1 MAAAGVSF
9 LIFGNAADT
18 EAGCCMLFMA
28 FAAVKIIAATL
39 DYGKER
45 QVLRAGQK
53 SDRAR
58 RIVEMD
64 ETDTIV
70 LGIQE
75 TEFSEA
81 ATGTPHWPIVADVL
95 EDHPRFQRVY
105 EAVFPAISV
114 RGFAVE
120 TVACTL
126 LFFEGL
132 AGFTQ
137 GLFGSGIVK
146 VLAFVTLDISKGAMR
161 GMFLMYI
168 VINITV
174 M

>member
-81 ATGTPHWPIVADVL
+81 ATGTPHWPIVAAVL
-95 EDHPRFQRVY
+95 EGHPRFQRVY

-132 AGFTQ
+132 GGFTQ
-137 GLFGSGIVK
+137 GLYGSGIVK

-168 VINITV
+168 AINITV

>member
-1 MAAAGVSF
+1 MLARAHHLCRPLFQMRQADAAKRLG
-9 LIFGNAADT
+9 
-18 EAGCCMLFMA
+18 
-28 FAAVKIIAATL
+28 IAASTL
-39 DYGKER
+39 KHVCR
-45 QVLRAGQK
+45 QLGIGRWPWRSWRSQK

-58 RIVEMD
+58 RIVKMD
-64 ETDTIV
+64 ETETVV

-75 TEFSEA
+75 TELSEA
-81 ATGTPHWPIVADVL
+81 ATGTPHWPIIAAAL

-105 EAVFPAISV
+105 ETVFPAISV

-132 AGFTQ
+132 GGFTQ
-137 GLFGSGIVK
+137 GLYGSGIVK

-168 VINITV
+168 AINITV

>member
-45 QVLRAGQK
+45 QVLRSGQK

-58 RIVEMD
+58 RIVKMD
-64 ETDTIV
+64 ETETVV

-75 TEFSEA
+75 TELSEA
-81 ATGTPHWPIVADVL
+81 ATCTPHWPIVAAAL

-105 EAVFPAISV
+105 ETVFPAISV

-132 AGFTQ
+132 GGFTS

-146 VLAFVTLDISKGAMR
+146 VLAFVSMEFSKGAMR
-161 GMFLMYI
+161 GMMLMNI
-168 VINITV
+168 LVNITV